1 MSRFG
6 KKSDRASAAGCRFSF
21 GPLIYSCGESGPR
34 SLDTAGSPRN
44 LKFVAASDGVE
55 RTITMRK
62 VIALFLVA
70 SLLAPGCRSYAPTAS
85 KGKNTEMPKSGGA
98 PKPADDKPQNTD

>member
-1 MSRFG
+1 MSTTFF
-6 KKSDRASAAGCRFSF
+6 AAK
-21 GPLIYSCGESGPR
+21 I
-34 SLDTAGSPRN
+34 
-44 LKFVAASDGVE
+44 GVE

-62 VIALFLVA
+62 LIALLLVA
-70 SLLAPGCRSYAPTAS
+70 SLMALGCRGYGPTAS